1 MRVASVGEIL
11 ETWKPV
17 GGWEGAMGIMV
28 CVCVHVCAYVCAL
41 CMCMCMYMCVYM
53 CVNCR

>member
-1 MRVASVGEIL
+1 VRVASVGEIL

-28 CVCVHVCAYVCAL
+28 CVCVHVCACVCIVYVYVYVYVC
-41 CMCMCMYMCVYM
+41 VYV
-53 CVNCR
+53 CKL